1 MESQAPNPKPD
12 LRRLFSACDLNKS
25 GRIEYED
32 FATVCREL
40 SVQTS
45 QVALLFNKFDMDR
58 DGCIDYS
65 DFSSRFHE
73 VSETLDLASFDG
85 ASHSHRIAW
94 EEFEERLGDK
104 VHYLNSSRDQLAELY
119 QQIHAFS
126 EDAVLQYES
135 LIEGLIRDSRVHCL
149 ETDKLESTLR
159 RTEEM
164 TARQLAE
171 LEEDIQQQLSNLEK
185 RVREEEHQKLEAAI
199 AGLQRRHENEVSDLQ
214 ATADRLKAQEE
225 HLLHLIAKEDVSK
238 LKDTISELT
247 QEKDH
252 LRKCLEKA
260 KTSVSLLQV
269 ELDQLKNDFTDQKL
283 QHEREKEALTKMA
296 EERQSYSNQIE
307 ILQSVNKT
315 LYDSNDGLRS
325 ALSTNVGSGKKR
337 HLSPRG
343 RIPITRVKPNEQ
355 NGQHVISYSSFAGE
369 DNSMALDT
377 YGPTPA
383 KYSQVASWADNY
395 LDSGVSDSH
404 DAIDGQ
410 DSSNEY
416 DSDHSN
422 YSEGTVHYSYS
433 CVPSD
438 IEMSELKSERTFD
451 MESSL
456 APSRRSSVG
465 SSIRRRLPAFSPK
478 LADTG
483 TEDSQELGPMYRLVL
498 AGDAGA
504 GKSSF
509 LLRLCMNEFRGNIPT
524 TLGVDFQMK
533 KLLVDGERTTLQIW
547 DTAGQ
552 ERFRSIAKSYFRKAH
567 GVLLLYDITSERSF
581 LNIREWIDEIRD
593 STDNPIPLILI
604 GNKCD
609 LRAEMPESSCVNT
622 AHGEKLAMTYNSLF
636 CETSAKDGTNVVEA
650 VLHLA
655 REVRKTVNVK
665 QTAEPVMKLSV
676 QDGKKALTNCCGM

>member
-1 MESQAPNPKPD
+1 MESQSPNSKPD

-32 FATVCREL
+32 FAAVCREL
-40 SVQTS
+40 SVQPS
-45 QVALLFNKFDMDR
+45 QVRLLFNKFDMDR
-58 DGCIDYS
+58 DGCIDYT
-65 DFSSRFHE
+65 DFSTRFHE

-94 EEFEERLGDK
+94 EEFEERLGDE
-104 VHYLNSSRDQLAELY
+104 VRCLNSRDQLAELY
-119 QQIHAFS
+119 QQIHACS
-126 EDAVLQYES
+126 EEAVLQYEL
-135 LIEGLIRDSRVHCL
+135 LIEGLIRDRRVHCL
-149 ETDKLESTLR
+149 ETDKLESALR

-164 TARQLAE
+164 TARHLTE
-171 LEEDIQQQLSNLEK
+171 LEEDLQQQLSNLEK
-185 RVREEEHQKLEAAI
+185 RVREEERQKLEAAV

-214 ATADRLKAQEE
+214 AAADRLKAQQEY
-225 HLLHLIAKEDVSK
+225 LLHLISKEDVSK
-238 LKDTISELT
+238 LKDTILELT
-247 QEKDH
+247 QEKEH

-260 KTSVSLLQV
+260 KMSVSLLQV
-269 ELDQLKNDFTDQKL
+269 ELDQLKNDYTDQKL
-283 QHEREKEALTKMA
+283 QHEREKEALSKMA
-296 EERQSYSNQIE
+296 EEQQSYSNQIE
-307 ILQSVNKT
+307 ILQGVNKT

-325 ALSTNVGSGKKR
+325 ALSTNTGSGKKR

-343 RIPITRVKPNEQ
+343 QIPITRVKPNEQ
-355 NGQHVISYSSFAGE
+355 NGLHVISYSSFAGE
-369 DNSMALDT
+369 DNSNALDT

-404 DAIDGQ
+404 DAINDQ

-438 IEMSELKSERTFD
+438 IEMSELKLERTLD

-456 APSRRSSVG
+456 AVGRRSSVG

-478 LADTG
+478 LADRR
-483 TEDSQELGPMYRLVL
+483 TEDSQEPGQMYRLVL

-533 KLLVDGERTTLQIW
+533 KLLVDGERTMLQIW

-567 GVLLLYDITSERSF
+567 GVLLLYDVTSDRSF

-655 REVRKTVNVK
+655 REVRKKVNIQ
-665 QTAEPVMKLSV
+665 QTAEPVMKLSI

>member
-1 MESQAPNPKPD
+1 

-32 FATVCREL
+32 FAAVCREL
-40 SVQTS
+40 SVQPS
-45 QVALLFNKFDMDR
+45 QVRLLFNKFDMDR
-58 DGCIDYS
+58 DGCIDYT
-65 DFSSRFHE
+65 DFSTRFHE

-94 EEFEERLGDK
+94 EEFEERLGDE
-104 VHYLNSSRDQLAELY
+104 VRCLNRRDQLAELY
-119 QQIHAFS
+119 QQIHACS
-126 EDAVLQYES
+126 EEAVLQYEL
-135 LIEGLIRDSRVHCL
+135 LIEGLIRDRRVHCL
-149 ETDKLESTLR
+149 ETDKLESALR

-164 TARQLAE
+164 TARHLTE
-171 LEEDIQQQLSNLEK
+171 LEEDLQQQLSNLEK
-185 RVREEEHQKLEAAI
+185 RVREEERQKLEAAV

-214 ATADRLKAQEE
+214 AAADRLKAQQEY
-225 HLLHLIAKEDVSK
+225 LLHLISKEDVSK
-238 LKDTISELT
+238 LKDTILELT
-247 QEKDH
+247 QEKEH

-260 KTSVSLLQV
+260 KMSVSLLQV

-283 QHEREKEALTKMA
+283 QHEREKEALSKMA
-296 EERQSYSNQIE
+296 EEQQSYSNQIE
-307 ILQSVNKT
+307 ILQGVNKT

-325 ALSTNVGSGKKR
+325 ALSTNTGSGKKR
-337 HLSPRG
+337 LMALH
-343 RIPITRVKPNEQ
+343 
-355 NGQHVISYSSFAGE
+355 NGSSLVNVLPLCLFVLSFAGE
-369 DNSMALDT
+369 DNSNALDT

-404 DAIDGQ
+404 DAINDQ

-438 IEMSELKSERTFD
+438 IEVDSLKQLLYIHVQGGA
-451 MESSL
+451 ESRDPTGIPNTIPNTSCFC
-456 APSRRSSVG
+456 SQ
-465 SSIRRRLPAFSPK
+465 
-478 LADTG
+478 LADRR
-483 TEDSQELGPMYRLVL
+483 TEDSQEPGQMYRLVL

-533 KLLVDGERTTLQIW
+533 KLLVDGERTMLQIW

-567 GVLLLYDITSERSF
+567 GVLLLYDVTSDRSF

-655 REVRKTVNVK
+655 R
-665 QTAEPVMKLSV
+665 
-676 QDGKKALTNCCGM
+676 

>member
-1 MESQAPNPKPD
+1 MESQPPNPKPD
-12 LRRLFSACDLNKS
+12 LRRLFSACDVNKS

-58 DGCIDYS
+58 DGCIDFT
-65 DFSSRFHE
+65 DFSTRFHE

-104 VHYLNSSRDQLAELY
+104 VHYLNSRDQLAELY

-135 LIEGLIRDSRVHCL
+135 LIEGLIRDSRVHCM
-149 ETDKLESTLR
+149 ETDKLESALR

-225 HLLHLIAKEDVSK
+225 RLLHLIAKEDVSK

-307 ILQSVNKT
+307 ILHTSHPGVSWNVKRARLFHRGVNKT

-355 NGQHVISYSSFAGE
+355 NGPHVISYSSFAGE

-383 KYSQVASWADNY
+383 KYSQFASWGDNF

-438 IEMSELKSERTFD
+438 IEMSELKSERMLD
-451 MESSL
+451 MDSSL
-456 APSRRSSVG
+456 ALSRRSSVG

-478 LADTG
+478 MSELKSERTLDMDSSLALSRRSSVGSLIRRRLPAFSPKLADTG
-483 TEDSQELGPMYRLVL
+483 IDSQELGPMYRLVL

-581 LNIREWIDEIRD
+581 LNIREWIDEIRV
-593 STDNPIPLILI
+593 
-604 GNKCD
+604 
-609 LRAEMPESSCVNT
+609 CVMIVFVFQSF
-622 AHGEKLAMTYNSLF
+622 HE
-636 CETSAKDGTNVVEA
+636 
-650 VLHLA
+650 
-655 REVRKTVNVK
+655 
-665 QTAEPVMKLSV
+665 
-676 QDGKKALTNCCGM
+676 